1 MLRALQVMWLEFV
14 TVRQVIPPEV
24 WADPAM
30 RRALAHRD
38 IGAVYR
44 LLTKAGVSQRRIAE
58 LVGQS
63 QSEVCEILKGRQV
76 MGYDV
81 LVRIAGGLGVE
92 RGWMGLAH
100 DGVTEPTD
108 PVVEEVSEAMKRRAL
123 VAFGSGALFGSLV
136 PGAALELPFR
146 RDDTPLPLPSRLG
159 ITDVAPIRRL
169 TSELRTVA
177 RTYGGGADVMT
188 DVANQSRALMSV
200 SASDRV
206 RAELGSALAE
216 LHTAAGWCCVDSGL
230 PDHARSNFA
239 TAMELAANSGDDYQL
254 VSAFNHAGVQMI
266 EAGAY
271 QDGLE
276 FYQLGRVKLG
286 LIRDDDARGQ
296 EALAWLHGD
305 SAIAWAAMGDRDAAV
320 RAISKARE
328 WQQTTAFGD
337 AVMDCLTSSVYRRLG
352 QWDQAEAF
360 AASSVRK
367 FAAEGTARR
376 DGVEAEILLATIHT
390 RVRESDSVALVQRA
404 LGGVASLR
412 STRART
418 QLAELIGALD
428 ARPDSTS
435 HALAHHAR
443 RLSA

>member
-1 MLRALQVMWLEFV
+1 AAGAPGDVTGFA

-24 WADPAM
+24 WVDPAM

-81 LVRIAGGLGVE
+81 LVRIALGLGVE

-100 DGVTEPTD
+100 DGGTEPAG
-108 PVVEEVSEAMKRRAL
+108 PAVKEVSEAVKRRAL
-123 VAFGSGALFGSLV
+123 LDFGGTVLLGSPEL
-136 PGAALELPFR
+136 GAALRLPFR

-159 ITDVAPIRRL
+159 VTDVAPIRRL

-177 RTYGGGADVMT
+177 RTYGGGAEVMT

-200 SASDRV
+200 PASDRV

-230 PDHARSNFA
+230 PDHARANFA
-239 TAMELAANSGDDYQL
+239 TAMELAAKSGDDYQL
-254 VSAFNHAGVQMI
+254 VSAFNHAGVQMS

-276 FYQLGRVKLG
+276 FYQFGLFKLG

-328 WQQTTAFGD
+328 WQPTTAFDD
-337 AVMDCLTSSVYRRLG
+337 AIMDFLTSSVYRRLG
-352 QWDQAEAF
+352 QWDRAEAF

-367 FAAEGTARR
+367 FAAGGTSRR
-376 DGVEAEILLATIHT
+376 ASVGADILLATIHT
-390 RVRESDSVALVQRA
+390 RVRESDGAALVQRA

-412 STRART
+412 SVRART
-418 QLAELIGALD
+418 QLAGLIEALD
-428 ARPDSTS
+428 ARADSTS
-435 HALAHHAR
+435 RALAHHAR